1 MLVYPS
7 QATTCFGANV
17 TRKLTPMP
25 DETEKKGLRLD
36 ASVNVGTLVQSLA
49 LVFTALW
56 FVIGKANTAEQSVT
70 DLKAFRAE
78 VSVQFAELK
87 LQTAPLPVERAA
99 AAQVERRLLEY
110 ASAIANDAARI
121 GKLEQSIYEL
131 KTDVAN
137 VRASLPSG
145 TGKITR
151 P

>member
-36 ASVNVGTLVQSLA
+36 ASVNVGTLVQSMA
-49 LVFTALW
+49 LICTALW
-56 FVIGKANTAEQSVT
+56 FVVGKASSADQSVL

-78 VSVQFAELK
+78 VAVQFSELK
-87 LQTAPLPVERAA
+87 LQIAPLPVERAA
-99 AAQVERRLLEY
+99 AAQVERRMLEY
-110 ASAIANDAARI
+110 SAAIANDASRI
-121 GKLEQSIYEL
+121 GKLEQSVYEL
-131 KTDVAN
+131 KTDMAN
-137 VRASLPSG
+137 VRASLPTG